1 MDKLLQFVYVE
12 DVIPVA
18 WLEAHKMQYSKDF
31 GFVPVSVGQAL
42 KMWREEQE
50 GKA

>member
-1 MDKLLQFVYVE
+1 MDKLLQFVYVD

-18 WLEAHKMQYSKDF
+18 WLEAHKTEYNEEI
-31 GFVPVSVGQAL
+31 GFLPVTVGKAL

-50 GKA
+50 GEE